1 MNPRFRIWLPGLI
14 AALSLSCLSGC
25 GSSAGSQGLSM
36 PQSDSS
42 QSSASSTHQ
51 SESSYTKEESSAVPA
66 LPDPMR
72 ILSQANVSTIS
83 DVELEIDGDT
93 YLFDQ
98 YIYDCA
104 ASGNLV
110 NRSDFLAYQ
119 MLVQAEDMTLEYLSG
134 DGTYS
139 EYAILWGEYLL
150 GYLATDSSQWV
161 LYLSGNVALNS
172 TPNGGNSGSFQN
184 DSFGITVRPGEVV
197 PDTSYGTMRC
207 ESCNGSGRCDACSG
221 DGLADN
227 MYYGE
232 PNAYKCSVCSGTGI
246 CPVCDGT
253 GVWEFD

>member
-93 YLFDQ
+93 
-98 YIYDCA
+98 
-104 ASGNLV
+104 
-110 NRSDFLAYQ
+110 
-119 MLVQAEDMTLEYLSG
+119 
-134 DGTYS
+134 
-139 EYAILWGEYLL
+139 
-150 GYLATDSSQWV
+150 
-161 LYLSGNVALNS
+161 
-172 TPNGGNSGSFQN
+172 
-184 DSFGITVRPGEVV
+184 
-197 PDTSYGTMRC
+197 
-207 ESCNGSGRCDACSG
+207 
-221 DGLADN
+221 
-227 MYYGE
+227 
-232 PNAYKCSVCSGTGI
+232 
-246 CPVCDGT
+246 
-253 GVWEFD
+253 